1 MNKPN
6 EYEKYI
12 IAACNLYGMISVLKI
27 SEIYEEHNNESFD
40 KTKISAEIMERYY
53 IREISGYFVIEA
65 LEDNYYE
72 HLKIIRGKPY
82 YTPTKVDFLEHN
94 DDGYFEDNPYLDEFR
109 EYVNT
114 LTDSNVKRENIIES
128 ALFQFML
135 SSRIQIVL
143 DDIIDILDLVFE
155 SEEEALVMYDHLVKL
170 QNNTRMW
177 NNNGYT
183 PLELGEIRSNSHKI
197 GRNNPCPCG
206 SGKKYKKCCLLKIN

>member
-12 IAACNLYGMISVLKI
+12 IAACNLYGMISINKI
-27 SEIYEEHNNESFD
+27 ASIYQNHNNQMFD
-40 KTKISAEIMERYY
+40 VHNVSQDVLQAYY
-53 IREISGYFVIEA
+53 ITDTEGYYVIEA
-65 LEDNYYE
+65 LKDYYHE

-82 YTPTKVDFLEHN
+82 YVPNKDEFLEHI
-94 DDGYFEDNPYLDEFR
+94 DDGYFEDNPYLYEFS

-114 LTDSNVKRENIIES
+114 LTNSNVKRENIIDS

-143 DDIIDILDLVFE
+143 DDIIDILDLVFD

-183 PLELGEIRSNSHKI
+183 PLELGEIRANSQKI
-197 GRNNPCPCG
+197 GRNDPCPCG